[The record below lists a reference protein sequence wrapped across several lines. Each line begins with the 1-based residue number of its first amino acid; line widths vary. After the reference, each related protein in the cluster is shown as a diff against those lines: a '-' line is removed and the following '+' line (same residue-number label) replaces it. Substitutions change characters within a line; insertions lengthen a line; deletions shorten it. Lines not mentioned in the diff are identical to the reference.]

1 MFRIRYKFNKEE
13 QKDENDFAIRGK
25 PFIEDK
31 KIDLDFE
38 FIWFAQKNNNELL
51 FFYELNFIFKLFCF
65 DLSTMSVT
73 QRKVFTL
80 NNILNA
86 RIAQYSDELISN
98 RFLVLSNHNFL
109 YIIDT
114 YTWQITVVQEHDIIE
129 YFKIFSDGTL
139 WTIET
144 YEKTVTVEKNKKK
157 IVPLMYV
164 RQYKINKESHEV
176 IKIGERKLVKYYN
189 LINNIVQ
196 LGNKKVALFVGGKK
210 LIILN

>member
-1 MFRIRYKFNKEE
+1 
-13 QKDENDFAIRGK
+13 
-25 PFIEDK
+25 
-31 KIDLDFE
+31 
-38 FIWFAQKNNNELL
+38 
-51 FFYELNFIFKLFCF
+51 
-65 DLSTMSVT
+65 MSVT